1 MKIEFGTTKKGEKAS
16 CYILKNKNGME
27 AVVSDYGAALLK
39 LLVPDKNGKLCDV
52 VLGYET
58 LEDYE
63 NGGDS
68 IGATVGRVA
77 NRIGTGEFELNG
89 TVYSLTK
96 NDNGKNTLHG
106 GCDFYNKRMWNAKN
120 EDDQQVTFTLT
131 SPDGDQGFP
140 VELKIEVTYTVT
152 DDNELKIHYHAVPD
166 KDTIVNLTNHSYF
179 NLPGHA
185 SGSALDE
192 EVWINADMFTEADEE
207 SIPTGIFVPVE
218 GTPMDFRNAKTVEKE
233 IGGDYI
239 ALRYGNGYDHNW
251 VLNGE
256 GFRKVAAAYSEKTG
270 IKMEVSTDL
279 PGMQFYSG
287 NFLVE
292 TKGKDGAVYDKGH
305 GICFETQY
313 FPDAIHKDNFKSPVV
328 RAGESYETTT
338 IYKFV

>member
-1 MKIEFGTTKKGEKAS
+1 MQYRIKIRLSILQITAISICQVMHPEVHWMKKCGLMRTCS
-16 CYILKNKNGME
+16 
-27 AVVSDYGAALLK
+27 
-39 LLVPDKNGKLCDV
+39 
-52 VLGYET
+52 
-58 LEDYE
+58 
-63 NGGDS
+63 
-68 IGATVGRVA
+68 R
-77 NRIGTGEFELNG
+77 
-89 TVYSLTK
+89 
-96 NDNGKNTLHG
+96 
-106 GCDFYNKRMWNAKN
+106 KRMRNPFRQ
-120 EDDQQVTFTLT
+120 EF
-131 SPDGDQGFP
+131 SF
-140 VELKIEVTYTVT
+140 
-152 DDNELKIHYHAVPD
+152 H
-166 KDTIVNLTNHSYF
+166 
-179 NLPGHA
+179 
-185 SGSALDE
+185 
-192 EVWINADMFTEADEE
+192 
-207 SIPTGIFVPVE
+207 VE